1 MRWRGRTK
9 ERERDGEEEETAP
22 CVQTESEVKATA
34 GRRLAERC
42 DQHRDEETKGK

>member
-9 ERERDGEEEETAP
+9 ERERDGEGEEEEETAP
-22 CVQTESEVKATA
+22 CVQTESEVKETA

-42 DQHRDEETKGK
+42 DQHRDE